1 MNKVCALFC
10 AETWF
15 MVFNSTENGSESGGL
30 VSLSQTAFL
39 AEGLGFATRVCDS
52 FE

>member
-1 MNKVCALFC
+1 MNKVCALFR

-15 MVFNSTENGSESGGL
+15 MVFNATENGSESGGL
-30 VSLSQTAFL
+30 VAQSQTAFL
-39 AEGLGFATRVCDS
+39 AEGLGFVTGICDS